1 MLPPIPA
8 SGSVQTTTCRSGF
21 QMLVVW
27 FAQLWNLDSDLE
39 LPSSLPQKVRDVQ
52 IWGRGSGLFL
62 VPIEIVVESN
72 LERYEWFTQTEC
84 LFGSQSTEAFDCHD
98 RASSLLLIFPL
109 IAWETL
115 IHAEDAAL
123 ETESLPS
130 HSFIKR
136 CYRVK
141 WVFPYTCFTDCP
153 RISTQSS
160 NKLYLGPPGT
170 EHWVWR
176 WQRRRMTNPCYL
188 AMGLSSQT
196 HFTALQVFGK
206 HGSQLVS
213 PCHRLIYPW
222 AM

>member
-1 MLPPIPA
+1 M
-8 SGSVQTTTCRSGF
+8 
-21 QMLVVW
+21 
-27 FAQLWNLDSDLE
+27 
-39 LPSSLPQKVRDVQ
+39 
-52 IWGRGSGLFL
+52 
-62 VPIEIVVESN
+62 
-72 LERYEWFTQTEC
+72 
-84 LFGSQSTEAFDCHD
+84 FGSQSTEAFDRHD

-109 IAWETL
+109 IVWETL

-130 HSFIKR
+130 HSFMKR

-153 RISTQSS
+153 RVSTQSS

-176 WQRRRMTNPCYL
+176 RQRRRMNNPCYL

-196 HFTALQVFGK
+196 HFIALQVFGK
-206 HGSQLVS
+206 HWQPVSIPMSQTDISLGYVNT
-213 PCHRLIYPW
+213 HTHIYIYTHIFIHTHIYHTSRTFHLKHTKSSTKLTKAVFLNPELNSL
-222 AM
+222 M